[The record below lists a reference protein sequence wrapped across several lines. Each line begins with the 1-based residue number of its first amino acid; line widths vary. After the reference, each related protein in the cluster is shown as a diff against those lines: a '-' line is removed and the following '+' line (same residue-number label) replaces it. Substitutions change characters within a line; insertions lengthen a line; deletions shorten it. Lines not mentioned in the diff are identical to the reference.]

1 MKELTSPTVPLAAF
15 PEEYRQFES
24 TRVLYGPRI
33 RRCLVVHVSLL
44 RPHHSLEPPAG
55 RADRTER
62 SPSHLVSHSVLLP
75 DFPNSSLRV
84 PLRSV
89 QRMGIAVLAWSMVL
103 MLLTTSLA
111 SLWLF
116 LQPTHSRSS
125 TPVCPNQPSLL
136 PFCLTSRPDFKG
148 RFLSPATF
156 DSADED
162 VTTEVYTI
170 PIALVNHTLY
180 DLG

>member
-1 MKELTSPTVPLAAF
+1 ME
-15 PEEYRQFES
+15 Q
-24 TRVLYGPRI
+24 
-33 RRCLVVHVSLL
+33 
-44 RPHHSLEPPAG
+44 
-55 RADRTER
+55 
-62 SPSHLVSHSVLLP
+62 SPSHLVSHLVLLA
-75 DFPNSSLRV
+75 DFSQLFFEGSTKIGTENGHCCSGVVNGPRA
-84 PLRSV
+84 PHHF
-89 QRMGIAVLAWSMVL
+89 
-103 MLLTTSLA
+103 T

-125 TPVCPNQPSLL
+125 TPVCLNQPSLL
-136 PFCLTSRPDFKG
+136 PFRLTSRPDFKG

>member
-33 RRCLVVHVSLL
+33 HCLVVHVSLL
-44 RPHHSLEPPAG
+44 RPHHSLGPPAG
-55 RADRTER
+55 RADRMER

-75 DFPNSSLRV
+75 DFSNSSSRV

-89 QRMGIAVLAWSMVL
+89 RRMGIAVLAWSMVL
-103 MLLTTSLA
+103 VLLTTSLT

-116 LQPTHSRSS
+116 LQPPHSRDIYTGMSKSAVPSPFSFNLPTRLQGPFPQSS
-125 TPVCPNQPSLL
+125 H
-136 PFCLTSRPDFKG
+136 
-148 RFLSPATF
+148 
-156 DSADED
+156 
-162 VTTEVYTI
+162 I
-170 PIALVNHTLY
+170 
-180 DLG
+180 